1 LSKAASPC
9 ATSWP
14 TARAARGRWRA
25 PRWRRFATLSGSD
38 DRPDSSRQP
47 GDSPASPVGDVPLR
61 LDVFE
66 GPLDILLHLVRD
78 QKLDINDIPIAKIT
92 EQYLV
97 YLDLMQALNLEVA
110 GEFLVMASTLV
121 YIKSKSLLPRH
132 GDEEEEED
140 PEVMRQEL
148 SRRLIE
154 YERFKE
160 AAARLGD
167 RPVLGRDVFVRDF
180 LGEEIPDEELVITE
194 LSMADLIKAFKDAL
208 ARVPVDAAAEFSVD
222 RLTIADAIASLLD
235 RLKEEGSIRF
245 EDFVAHCQSR
255 NEIVSFFLA
264 ILELVRLKTIRVY
277 QANPLGLISIVPA
290 VRETENGRDTEIESA
305 DGE

>member
-1 LSKAASPC
+1 M
-9 ATSWP
+9 
-14 TARAARGRWRA
+14 
-25 PRWRRFATLSGSD
+25 
-38 DRPDSSRQP
+38 
-47 GDSPASPVGDVPLR
+47 R

-92 EQYLV
+92 EQYLA
-97 YLDLMQALNLEVA
+97 YLDLMQALNLDVA

-121 YIKSKSLLPRH
+121 HIKSKSLLPRH

-180 LGEEIPDEELVITE
+180 LGEEIPGEELLITE
-194 LSMADLIKAFKDAL
+194 LSMADLITAFKDAL
-208 ARVPVDAAAEFSVD
+208 ARMPVDAAAEFSVD
-222 RLTIADAIASLLD
+222 RLTIADAIAFLLD

-245 EDFVAHCQSR
+245 EDIVAHCQSR
-255 NEIVSFFLA
+255 NEIVSFFLG

-290 VRETENGRDTEIESA
+290 VRETENGRDTETESV

>member
-1 LSKAASPC
+1 
-9 ATSWP
+9 
-14 TARAARGRWRA
+14 
-25 PRWRRFATLSGSD
+25 
-38 DRPDSSRQP
+38 
-47 GDSPASPVGDVPLR
+47 
-61 LDVFE
+61 
-66 GPLDILLHLVRD
+66 VRE

-92 EQYLV
+92 EQYLA
-97 YLDLMQALNLEVA
+97 YLDVLQALNLEVA

-121 YIKSKSLLPRH
+121 HIKSKSLLPRH
-132 GDEEEEED
+132 GDEEEEEED

-180 LGEEIPDEELVITE
+180 LGEEIPGEEFVITE
-194 LSMADLIKAFKDAL
+194 LSMADLITAFKDAL
-208 ARVPVDAAAEFSVD
+208 SRMPPGVAQEFTAD
-222 RLTIADAIASLLD
+222 RITLADAIAFLLD
-235 RLKEEGSIRF
+235 RLKGEGSIRF
-245 EDFVAHCQSR
+245 EDIVAHCQSR

-290 VRETENGRDTEIESA
+290 VRETENGRDTEAESA

>member
-1 LSKAASPC
+1 M
-9 ATSWP
+9 
-14 TARAARGRWRA
+14 
-25 PRWRRFATLSGSD
+25 
-38 DRPDSSRQP
+38 
-47 GDSPASPVGDVPLR
+47 PLH

-92 EQYLV
+92 EQYLA
-97 YLDLMQALNLEVA
+97 YLDVLHALNLEVA
-110 GEFLVMASTLV
+110 GEFLVMAATLV
-121 YIKSKSLLPRH
+121 HIKSKSLLPRQ
-132 GDEEEEED
+132 GDEEEEEED
-140 PEVMRQEL
+140 PEAMRREL
-148 SRRLIE
+148 SRRLVE

-180 LGEEIPDEELVITE
+180 LGEEVSGGEIAITE
-194 LSMADLIKAFKDAL
+194 LSMADLITAFKDVLSRMPAG
-208 ARVPVDAAAEFSVD
+208 AAHEFSVE
-222 RLTIADAIASLLD
+222 RITIADAIAFLLD
-235 RLKEEGSIRF
+235 RLKDAGSVKF
-245 EDFVAHCQSR
+245 EDIVAHCQTR
-255 NEIVSFFLA
+255 NEIVSFFLG

-290 VRETENGRDTEIESA
+290 VRETDHGRDTETASA

>member
-1 LSKAASPC
+1 
-9 ATSWP
+9 
-14 TARAARGRWRA
+14 
-25 PRWRRFATLSGSD
+25 
-38 DRPDSSRQP
+38 
-47 GDSPASPVGDVPLR
+47 LR

-92 EQYLV
+92 EQYLA

-121 YIKSKSLLPRH
+121 HIKSKSLLPRH

-180 LGEEIPDEELVITE
+180 LGEEIPGEELVITE
-194 LSMADLIKAFKDAL
+194 LSMADLITAFKDAL
-208 ARVPVDAAAEFSVD
+208 ARMPADAAQEFFVE
-222 RLTIADAIASLLD
+222 RLTIADAIAFLLD
-235 RLKEEGSIRF
+235 DAQSSYVTGEVLAVDGGFRGAQLRGRIAEPARDARLQHVGAGVLAAGRRQP
-245 EDFVAHCQSR
+245 AH
-255 NEIVSFFLA
+255 
-264 ILELVRLKTIRVY
+264 
-277 QANPLGLISIVPA
+277 
-290 VRETENGRDTEIESA
+290 GRDGFEGLGGTPSPHETVGELQAVLPVVRIEGPKRAVGLTRAVPVAAQLVKASLDA
-305 DGE
+305 